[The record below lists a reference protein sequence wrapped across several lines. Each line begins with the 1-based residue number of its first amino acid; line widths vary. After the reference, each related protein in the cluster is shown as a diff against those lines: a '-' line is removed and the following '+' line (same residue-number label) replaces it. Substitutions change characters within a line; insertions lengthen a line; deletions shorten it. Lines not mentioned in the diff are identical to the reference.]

1 MSKTPKSSKNGLPSV
16 KPSLENITH
25 GVAVTLPT
33 CTINVIRDDTYTYVT
48 ISKPD
53 RPDFR
58 VAFTNSVAAILGV
71 SLAETPALQDGQV
84 LQYQVD
90 DNNDVST
97 PLVAPASVP
106 LNSDYEETPIVTRK
120 KAPAKKRKT
129 SRGNLK

>member
-1 MSKTPKSSKNGLPSV
+1 V